1 MTHATHSA
9 GGMAR
14 HLEHNKAVQWLGRFG
29 DVCYG
34 VVHIV
39 VAVLALRLVFG
50 SSSGSLDQRGAISM
64 IAAQPYGMLLL
75 WLIAIGLIAFGVW
88 QLLAGAVGFQWIA
101 KRAERTRRRVG
112 AFARAVTVL
121 VIASFTLKLLLSDPT
136 SSSNST
142 QREWTARLLAVPGG
156 RVLVGL
162 VGVGVIVVA
171 VAMARRGIKRLFL
184 QDWDLSRLPVRGRK
198 FVETLGVIGLP
209 AKGVSFAVV
218 GILLLVAAIKLD
230 PNKAGGL
237 DAALRTLAAQP
248 FGVLL
253 LVVVALGLAAYGG
266 YCFAEARCRRG

>member
-1 MTHATHSA
+1 MTHATYSA
-9 GGMAR
+9 GGAAR
-14 HLEHNKAVQWLGRFG
+14 RLERNRAVQWLGRFG

-39 VAVLALRLVFG
+39 VAVLALRLAFG
-50 SSSGSLDQRGAISM
+50 TSGGALDQKGAVST
-64 IAAQPYGMLLL
+64 IAAQPFGMALL
-75 WLIAIGLIAFGVW
+75 WLFAFGLFAFGLW
-88 QLLAGAVGFQWIA
+88 QLLAAAVGFRWVRNRSR
-101 KRAERTRRRVG
+101 RARRRVG
-112 AFARAVTVL
+112 ALGRAVTVL

-162 VGVGVIVVA
+162 VGVGVIA
-171 VAMARRGIKRLFL
+171 VAAMMAYRGVKRRFL
-184 QDWDLSRLPVRGRK
+184 QDWDLTRLPVRTRR
-198 FVETLGVIGLP
+198 FAEAMGVIGLP

-218 GILLLVAAIKLD
+218 GILLLVAAIRLD

>member
-14 HLEHNKAVQWLGRFG
+14 RMERNKAVQWLGRFG

-39 VAVLALRLVFG
+39 VAVLALRLAFG
-50 SSSGSLDQRGAISM
+50 GSGGALDQKGAIST
-64 IAAQPYGMLLL
+64 IAAQPFGMALL
-75 WLIAIGLIAFGVW
+75 WLIAIGLFAFGLW
-88 QLLAGAVGFQWIA
+88 QLLASAVGFQWIRDRSR
-101 KRAERTRRRVG
+101 RARRRLG
-112 AFARAVTVL
+112 AFGRAVAVL

-136 SSSNST
+136 SSTNST

-156 RVLVGL
+156 RLLVGA

-171 VAMARRGIKRLFL
+171 GTMAYRGIKRRFL
-184 QDWDLSRLPVRGRK
+184 QDWDLSRLPVRTRK
-198 FVETLGVIGLP
+198 FAEAMGVIGLP

-218 GILLLVAAIKLD
+218 GILLLVAAVKLD

-248 FGVLL
+248 FGVFL
-253 LVVVALGLAAYGG
+253 LVVVALGLAAYGV
-266 YCFAEARCRRG
+266 YCFAEARCRRA

>member
-9 GGMAR
+9 GGTAR
-14 HLEHNKAVQWLGRFG
+14 RLERNKAVQWLGRFG

-39 VAVLALRLVFG
+39 VAVLALRLAFGG
-50 SSSGSLDQRGAISM
+50 SSGALDQKGAIST
-64 IAAQPYGMLLL
+64 IAAQPFGMVLL
-75 WLIAIGLIAFGVW
+75 WLIAIGLFAFGLW
-88 QLLAGAVGFQWIA
+88 QLLAAAVGFPWVRNRSR
-101 KRAERTRRRVG
+101 RARRRLG
-112 AFARAVTVL
+112 AFGRAVTVL

-156 RVLVGL
+156 RVLVGA

-171 VAMARRGIKRLFL
+171 GTMAYRGIKRRFL
-184 QDWDLSRLPVRGRK
+184 QDWDLSRLPVRTRK
-198 FVETLGVIGLP
+198 FAEATGVIGLP
-209 AKGVSFAVV
+209 AKGLSFAVV

-266 YCFAEARCRRG
+266 FCFAEARCRRR